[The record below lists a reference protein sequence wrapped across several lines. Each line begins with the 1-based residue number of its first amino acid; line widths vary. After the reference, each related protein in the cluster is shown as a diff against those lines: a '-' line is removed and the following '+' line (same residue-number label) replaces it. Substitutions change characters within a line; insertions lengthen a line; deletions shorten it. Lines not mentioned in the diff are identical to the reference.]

1 MLNPL
6 PLLLPLLVLQGTS
19 VSDETAERIARVEAG
34 LRPPVLL
41 QGESGWSLE
50 ERMHHYG
57 VPAVGIAVIDD
68 GQIAWHKVYGK
79 SDAKSGALATTETL
93 FQAASISKP
102 LAAMGALK
110 LAAAK
115 GASIDEDV
123 NAKLRGWKL
132 PTNALTEANPVT
144 LALLLCHRAGTT
156 VHGFGGYPQGT
167 ELPTVPE
174 ILDGK
179 GPANSPAVRVARAPG
194 SEFDYSGGG
203 YTIAQAWMM
212 DVSGKAFAPL
222 MEELVLGPAGMKSS
236 TYAQPLPNVLHARA
250 AAGVPPSGVPVPG
263 GWHVYPEQA
272 AAGLWTTAAD
282 LARLLIEVQQALQG
296 KSEALSQDLAERLVP
311 GDGETIGLGFFTRPR
326 EGHIYFGHGG
336 WNEGFSSEMIAHRD
350 AGYGAVVMTNGNQPA
365 LVEEI
370 LQAIRVE
377 YDWAATKV
385 HVPQPVPEEMLAR
398 NAGRYRFNS
407 EQAIEVRAAGGSL
420 QLAISKGPA
429 TELAHV
435 GEGVFLHPEE
445 GTEITFHETSVG
457 LALRAA
463 EMGVFRRLAEGERM
477 PRELLLEGAFDE
489 ALAAYR
495 DLQTKNGGAEA
506 VAEEALNNDGYELL
520 GSGRASEAVLLFR
533 INAAL
538 YPKSANAWDSLGE
551 GYRTLGDASRAI
563 EAYEAALKIDSA
575 FPTAIRALAELK
587 RE

>member
-6 PLLLPLLVLQGTS
+6 SLLLPLLALQGTS
-19 VSDETAERIARVEAG
+19 VTDGTAERIARVEAG

-41 QGESGWSLE
+41 EGEGGWSLE
-50 ERMHHYG
+50 ERMQHYG
-57 VPAVGIAVIDD
+57 VPAVGIAVIHD
-68 GQIAWHKVYGK
+68 GEIAWHKVYGK
-79 SDAKSGALATTETL
+79 SDVQSGTLATTETL

-102 LAAMGALK
+102 LAAIAALK

-123 NAKLRGWKL
+123 NAKLTRWKL

-156 VHGFGGYPQGT
+156 VHGFGGYPRGT

-179 GPANSPAVRVARAPG
+179 APANSPAVRVARAPG
-194 SEFDYSGGG
+194 SEFSYSGGG

-212 DVSGKAFAPL
+212 DVSGKPFAPL
-222 MEELVLGPAGMKSS
+222 MKELVLGPAGMKSS
-236 TYAQPLPNVLHARA
+236 TYAQPLPEALHGKA
-250 AAGVPPSGVPVPG
+250 AAGVLPNGVPVSG
-263 GWHVYPEQA
+263 SWHAYPEQA
-272 AAGLWTTAAD
+272 AAGLWTTAED
-282 LARLLIEVQQALQG
+282 LAGLLIEVQQALQG

-311 GDGETIGLGFFTRPR
+311 GDGKTIGLGFFTKSRQG
-326 EGHIYFGHGG
+326 EIYFGHGG
-336 WNEGFSSEMIAHRD
+336 WNEGFSSDMVAHRD
-350 AGYGAVVMTNGNQPA
+350 GGYGAAVMTNGNHPA
-365 LVEEI
+365 LIEEI

-377 YDWAATKV
+377 YEWAATKI
-385 HVPQPVPEEMLAR
+385 HVRQPVPAEMLTR

-407 EQAIEVRAAGGSL
+407 EQAIEVRATGGKL

-435 GEGVFLHPEE
+435 GEGVFLHPED
-445 GTEITFHETSVG
+445 GTELTFHETRAG
-457 LALRAA
+457 LELRAA
-463 EMGVFRRLAEGERM
+463 ELGVFRRLADGERM
-477 PRELLLEGAFDE
+477 PRELLLDGPFDA
-489 ALAAYR
+489 ALLAYR
-495 DLQTKNGGAEA
+495 TLQTKDGGAEA
-506 VAEEALNNDGYELL
+506 VTEEALNNDGYELL

-533 INAAL
+533 MNAAL

-551 GYRTLGDASRAI
+551 GYRTLGDTPQAI

-575 FPTAIRALAELK
+575 FPTAVRALAELK